1 MARPNRLLERL
12 TFGQRVPW
20 AVGLVLALTVVTSLV
35 VALADRHVLPLF
47 DLAALVPDRV
57 LRGEVWRLLSWSVIE
72 PGPLAL
78 VFGCLLLYWFGRDL
92 AGQWGSRRFLA
103 VYFGIAL
110 VAAMGTCILAL
121 FDAALLEHA
130 YVGSW
135 PLAEAITV
143 AWGLWFPDRI
153 IRIYFV
159 LPIRGVVLAWGTV
172 ALTVV
177 FAIYLGWDR
186 YVPNLV
192 AEGAMLAWLHRGPV
206 ESRWS
211 KWRRERAASA
221 QKAKTR
227 KKQEQ
232 RMATVHVLR
241 KIEESDEDLPPLP
254 PEIEGK
260 LGQIFAD
267 AAKDKRPKR
276 DDDDGKK

>member
-1 MARPNRLLERL
+1 MARSNRLLERL

-20 AVGLVLALTVVTSLV
+20 AIGLVLVVTVVTSLL

-47 DLAALVPDRV
+47 DLGALVPDRV
-57 LRGEVWRLLSWSVIE
+57 LHGEIWRLLTWSVIE

-78 VFGCLLLYWFGRDL
+78 LFGCLLLYWFGRDL

-103 VYFGIAL
+103 VYFGVAL
-110 VAAMGTCILAL
+110 VSAMGTCILAL
-121 FDAALLEHA
+121 FDRALLEHA

-143 AWGLWFPDRI
+143 AWGLWFPDRV

-159 LPIRGVVLAWGTV
+159 IPVRGVVVAWGTV

-186 YVPNLV
+186 YVPNLL

-211 KWRRERAASA
+211 RWRRDRALAARKS
-221 QKAKTR
+221 KTR

-232 RMATVHVLR
+232 RAATVHVLR
-241 KIEESDEDLPPLP
+241 KLEESDDDLPPLT

-267 AAKDKRPKR
+267 AAKGQRPKR
-276 DDDDGKK
+276 DDDEK